1 MIQKFLT
8 IRGCSADFRSFLSSE
23 MSCLTLCKSSF
34 TPKIADS
41 ESLELFNAVVLND
54 VDNLGIVGNLVD
66 SEGTEL
72 GIVVSNVVGNV
83 ADSVVVVNVIDSES
97 LEVSI
102 AVVVNVGNVGI
113 VDNVEIVVDSGGAAW
128 YLLLF
133 C

>member
-1 MIQKFLT
+1 
-8 IRGCSADFRSFLSSE
+8 

-83 ADSVVVVNVIDSES
+83 ADSVVVVNDSES

-102 AVVVNVGNVGI
+102 VVVVNVGNVGI